1 MAEPLNIALIVASPG
16 PLRNSLQTLMTT
28 VPQIEVVAEIKELST
43 MFRLGS
49 KVKPDLVL
57 VEADLEGAELQNEL
71 RTLQKAYPQAQCIVL
86 VENDEQRY
94 AAESTGVDVVIFKG
108 FRVAKLMKIIE
119 GLLA

>member
-1 MAEPLNIALIVASPG
+1 MTEPLNIALIVASPG

>member
-1 MAEPLNIALIVASPG
+1 MVEPLNIALIVASPG